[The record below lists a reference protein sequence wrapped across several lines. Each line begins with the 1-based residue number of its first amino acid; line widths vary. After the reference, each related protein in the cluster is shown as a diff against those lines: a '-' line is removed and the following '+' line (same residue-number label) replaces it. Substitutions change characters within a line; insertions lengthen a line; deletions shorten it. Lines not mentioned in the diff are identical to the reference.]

1 MKYSPTCSPFWP
13 RTVRCA
19 VKLPCRSAAE
29 RLAWESVAPCVSTR
43 VACVAQRDYD
53 RQVE

>member
-1 MKYSPTCSPFWP
+1 MG
-13 RTVRCA
+13 
-19 VKLPCRSAAE
+19 AAKG
-29 RLAWESVAPCVSTR
+29 LAWVSVAPFVSTR